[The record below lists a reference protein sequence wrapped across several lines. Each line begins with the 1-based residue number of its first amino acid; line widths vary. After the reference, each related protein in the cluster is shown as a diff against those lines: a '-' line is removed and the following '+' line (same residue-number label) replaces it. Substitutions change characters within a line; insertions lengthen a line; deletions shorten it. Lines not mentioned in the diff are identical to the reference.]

1 MTGVAQFFVQ
11 NWKVLPHKRRKRRP
25 RRDARSCGYC
35 INATQDYGGQRE
47 ISAVPLTEAIQRR
60 TYVVCLAC
68 GQEFDYNWREMRIGV
83 PVGELSIPPS
93 ALQAEQSVAH

>member
-1 MTGVAQFFVQ
+1 MKSGVASVTKGGCMIRLLLNKIFGC
-11 NWKVLPHKRRKRRP
+11 PHNRTTFP
-25 RRDARSCGYC
+25 LTRSHK
-35 INATQDYGGQRE
+35 
-47 ISAVPLTEAIQRR
+47 SKLTEAIQRR

-68 GQEFDYNWREMRIGV
+68 GQEFDYNWREMRIGA